1 MSVLMRRIA
10 AIGAS
15 VMLASCATIATHD
28 EYAAYRR
35 LHLARERNERLEA
48 LARYAEQ
55 FPAGLWIE
63 EVRAERRTNEP
74 EIWSTHNATAEGLRF
89 YLAVYPD
96 GTYVQQAQQRL
107 AALSTVHVRR
117 EVEQEHVEEHQ
128 QEQRQQ
134 AAQDRRLWVTRAVQ
148 FWTRTLLGIR
158 NYGQSISQVAR
169 ANPEF
174 SQAFGQ
180 APAPL
185 CTPTSCIK
193 HYHARYAIPVPG
205 ATRIE
210 REIHV
215 FLRIMLEQ
223 GRVQRVELLIPNKGF
238 SRWYE
243 LVNRTIVTDEDPEQR
258 QAALAWALDQL
269 EPVIAEVFAGAQP
282 ADVIPAAIAPISA
295 AAQAASAA
303 PGESDESVPGEPSAE
318 PPPPTGSA
326 GSPQESAPQEGGIDD
341 LLSQAVGGESGEAGA
356 PTLEEEPPPDMSALT
371 LPIGLRGVQRGNV
384 RMVVFAAG
392 DEDYAEG
399 YDGFYIEVARD

>member
-1 MSVLMRRIA
+1 MVA
-10 AIGAS
+10 AGAVS
-15 VMLASCATIATHD
+15 ITITSCATIAGHD

-35 LHLARERNERLEA
+35 LHIAREQNERLEA
-48 LARYAEQ
+48 LARYAER
-55 FPAGLWIE
+55 FPTGLWIE
-63 EVRAERRTNEP
+63 EVRAERNAKEP
-74 EIWSTHNATAEGLRF
+74 EIWSSHNATAEGLQF

-107 AALSTVHVRR
+107 AALSTIHVHR
-117 EVEQEHVEEHQ
+117 EVEQEHVQELH

-134 AAQDRRLWVTRAVQ
+134 AAEDRRLWVTRAVQ

-158 NYGQSISQVAR
+158 NYGQSIGQVAR
-169 ANPEF
+169 ANAEF

-180 APAPL
+180 VPAPL

-215 FLRIMLEQ
+215 FLRILLEQ

-243 LVNRTIVTDEDPEQR
+243 LVNRTVVTDEDPDQR
-258 QAALAWALDQL
+258 QAALTWALEQL
-269 EPVIAEVFAGAQP
+269 EPVMAEAFAGAQA
-282 ADVIPAAIAPISA
+282 ADVIPAPISPISA

-303 PGESDESVPGEPSAE
+303 SVESDETAAPGAPASET
-318 PPPPTGSA
+318 PPPASSDEAPGTGGSSPTG
-326 GSPQESAPQEGGIDD
+326 IDE
-341 LLSQAVGGESGEAGA
+341 LLSQAVGPDGQSGTTGTPMA
-356 PTLEEEPPPDMSALT
+356 EEPPPDVSALT
-371 LPIGLRGVQRGNV
+371 LPLGLRAVQRGNV
-384 RMVVFAAG
+384 RMVIFAAG

>member
-1 MSVLMRRIA
+1 MSFIRTIA
-10 AIGAS
+10 AAGAS

-28 EYAAYRR
+28 EYAAYRN
-35 LHLARERNERLEA
+35 LHLARERNDRLEA
-48 LARYAEQ
+48 LARYAER
-55 FPAGLWIE
+55 FPTGLWIE

-74 EIWSTHNATAEGLRF
+74 EVWSTHNATPEGLRF

-158 NYGQSISQVAR
+158 NYGQSIGQVAR

-205 ATRIE
+205 ATRID

-215 FLRIMLEQ
+215 FLRIMLDQ

-269 EPVIAEVFAGAQP
+269 EPVMAEVFAGAQA
-282 ADVIPAAIAPISA
+282 ADVIPAAITPISA
-295 AAQAASAA
+295 AAQAASAE

-318 PPPPTGSA
+318 PPQPTGS
-326 GSPQESAPQEGGIDD
+326 SDPSQESAPQEGGIDE
-341 LLSQAVGGESGEAGA
+341 LLSQAVGDESGEAGA
-356 PTLEEEPPPDMSALT
+356 PTAEEEPPPDISALT

>member
-1 MSVLMRRIA
+1 MN
-10 AIGAS
+10 S
-15 VMLASCATIATHD
+15 VMRMVAAGAVSITIASCATVASHD
-28 EYAAYRR
+28 EYASYRS
-35 LHLARERNERLEA
+35 LHLAHEQNERLEA
-48 LARYAEQ
+48 LARYAER
-55 FPAGLWIE
+55 FPTGLWIE
-63 EVRAERRTNEP
+63 EVRSERNAKEP
-74 EIWSTHNATAEGLRF
+74 EVWASHNATPEGLQF

-117 EVEQEHVEEHQ
+117 EVEQEHVQELH

-134 AAQDRRLWVTRAVQ
+134 ASEDRRLWVTRAVQ
-148 FWTRTLLGIR
+148 FWTRILLGVR
-158 NYGQSISQVAR
+158 NYGQSIGQVAR
-169 ANPEF
+169 ANPDF

-180 APAPL
+180 VPAPL

-215 FLRIMLEQ
+215 FLRILLEQ

-243 LVNRTIVTDEDPEQR
+243 LVHRTVVTDEDPEQR
-258 QAALAWALDQL
+258 QAALTWALEQL
-269 EPVIAEVFAGAQP
+269 EPVMAEAFAGAQTV
-282 ADVIPAAIAPISA
+282 DVIPAPISPISA
-295 AAQAASAA
+295 SAQAASAA
-303 PGESDESVPGEPSAE
+303 PGESEQMAPEASPPVASSEDASRSEEPEAQTEIDE
-318 PPPPTGSA
+318 
-326 GSPQESAPQEGGIDD
+326 
-341 LLSQAVGGESGEAGA
+341 LLSQAVGPDAQSGT
-356 PTLEEEPPPDMSALT
+356 PTMEEEPPPDISALT
-371 LPIGLRGVQRGNV
+371 LPIGLRAAQRGNV

-399 YDGFYIEVARD
+399 YDGFYIEIARD